1 MLSTTKSHHVMRP
14 SLNNMDVELGDSPVG
29 YMCQTCFFTFELY
42 TSLQKSIEDK
52 LDEALDNLNILPV
65 SGGMSKWMRLDS
77 SGISPVLQMS
87 GYNIISIIIQ
97 VLLHHTFYKKLL

>member
-77 SGISPVLQMS
+77 SGIPPVLFQNQSSSTSPDVRMS
-87 GYNIISIIIQ
+87 GYII
-97 VLLHHTFYKKLL
+97 LYL